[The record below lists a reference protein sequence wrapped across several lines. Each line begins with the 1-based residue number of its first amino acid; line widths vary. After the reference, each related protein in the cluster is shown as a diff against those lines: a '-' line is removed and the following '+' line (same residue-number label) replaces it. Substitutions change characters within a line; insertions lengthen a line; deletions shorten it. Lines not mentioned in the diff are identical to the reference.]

1 MCHPLSATF
10 SVMACWLYVSLFLC
24 EYSTT
29 SSLDG
34 AVSFTTSPPAQE
46 VAVLPMVAAMA
57 AIRRDFDRQGPLN
70 VGMQT
75 RGAVRFSL
83 LVNFVKG

>member
-29 SSLDG
+29 SSLDDG
-34 AVSFTTSPPAQE
+34 AVSFTTSPAQE

-75 RGAVRFSL
+75 RGAVRFFL
-83 LVNFVKG
+83 PVNFVKD

>member
-1 MCHPLSATF
+1 M
-10 SVMACWLYVSLFLC
+10 
-24 EYSTT
+24 STT
-29 SSLDG
+29 LTLDDG
-34 AVSFTTSPPAQE
+34 AVSFTTQPPAQ
-46 VAVLPMVAAMA
+46 VAVLPMVAA
-57 AIRRDFDRQGPLN
+57 IPRDFDRQGPLN